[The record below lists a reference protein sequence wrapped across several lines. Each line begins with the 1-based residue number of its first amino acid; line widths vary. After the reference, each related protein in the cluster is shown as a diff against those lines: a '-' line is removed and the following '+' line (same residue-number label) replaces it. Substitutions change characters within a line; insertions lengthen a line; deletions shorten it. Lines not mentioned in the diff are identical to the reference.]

1 MPTRITGRRF
11 ARAVLQAQGP
21 SADGTGGAEGVLD
34 FDLGALE
41 GLEIIAVTGAIN
53 HNNTS
58 YAAGDNQDNADVA
71 VQELHLEP
79 GTIVDTGILVEGDI
93 GLVDLDQDII
103 YAQHLSKSF
112 VGGSATEGGGMST
125 HITPT
130 GRVDLTDR
138 AGVGVF
144 TSRNIT
150 HRAEVESNNS
160 DAMCELLIEYYR
172 VVFSISELGLLNIRR
187 G

>member
-1 MPTRITGRRF
+1 MPSRITGRRF

-21 SADGTGGAEGVLD
+21 SADGAGGAEAVLD
-34 FDLGALE
+34 FDLAALE
-41 GLEIIAVTGAIN
+41 GLEIVAITGAMN

-58 YAAGDNQDNADVA
+58 FAAADLGDNADIG

-79 GTIVDTGILVEGDI
+79 GTIVDTGILGEGDI
-93 GLVDLDQDII
+93 GLTNLDQDVI
-103 YAQHLSKSF
+103 YAQHLAKSS
-112 VGGSATEGGGMST
+112 VGGAATEGIGVAMSVM
-125 HITPT
+125 PT

-144 TSRNIT
+144 TSRNLT

-160 DAMCELLIEYYR
+160 DLMCLLLIEYYR